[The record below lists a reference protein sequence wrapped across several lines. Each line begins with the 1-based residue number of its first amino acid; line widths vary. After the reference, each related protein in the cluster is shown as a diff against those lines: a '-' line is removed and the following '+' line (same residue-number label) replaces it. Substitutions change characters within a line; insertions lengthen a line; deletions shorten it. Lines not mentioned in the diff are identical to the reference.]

1 MRKRSAHEEHRV
13 GKSSRPGRHIL
24 FSYVFQRKTLDAD
37 TVIDMPFAPV
47 PETSKLNVADESVLP
62 QMFPHGFHRFLMAG
76 DKNPVVVIRSKALA
90 EGYVVPGTC
99 VIRFLIEPFRNI
111 HMRFASGHVADE
123 S

>member
-1 MRKRSAHEEHRV
+1 
-13 GKSSRPGRHIL
+13 
-24 FSYVFQRKTLDAD
+24 
-37 TVIDMPFAPV
+37 MPFAPV

-76 DKNPVVVIRSKALA
+76 DKNLVVVIRSKALA
-90 EGYVVPGTC
+90 EGYIVPGTC

-111 HMRFASGHVADE
+111 HMRLASGHVADE